1 MAVILYLLGAVLMA
15 EIIMTD
21 SEEPIPVI
29 ALILSACIWPL
40 QALILL
46 WDGLFPTHPED

>member
-15 EIIMTD
+15 EILMED

-29 ALILSACIWPL
+29 ALILNSCLWPL

-46 WDGLFPTHPED
+46 WGGLFPTHPED